1 MLLHEELTERIIG
14 AFYKVYNTLGYGFLE
29 SVYENA
35 LALELESQ
43 GIAVKQQQAVKV
55 FYDGHEVGK
64 YFADVI
70 AEDVVIVELKAA
82 ESLNKAH
89 EAQLQ
94 NYLKATEIEVGLLLN
109 FGRTPQV
116 KRKIFDKSRKVL
128 LRQGND
134 ADDANERS

>member
-70 AEDVVIVELKAA
+70 ADNVVIVELKAA

-109 FGRTPQV
+109 FGRTHQV
-116 KRKIFDKSRKVL
+116 KRKIFDKSRKIL
-128 LRQGND
+128 LRRGND
-134 ADDANERS
+134 ADDASERS